1 MLCGFCLESAVIE
14 TPDYLSSA
22 ALVPGGARSDYI
34 ASAAH
39 YEAVARHIVAAL
51 RGGGRFVLVTGDPPV
66 NSQALSEALGNVAG
80 PGYAVIII
88 SCGPELRREDLE
100 PTVTTVAKPKGS
112 SGSAAESLRPA
123 SATPLFV
130 FDDFDRLSDKQIDD
144 FCEVTL
150 HCERMRPA
158 GILLAPVHFLA
169 RLERPALHLLKER
182 IAAQLRFKEVGAD
195 EAVAVLHNRLLFQR
209 DQRDRRAEARAFRHG
224 ILVGLAAVGVLIS
237 ASIGVFILHPTA
249 EQVGE
254 APASSGQTRSV
265 SEEVS
270 MFRPANEAP
279 MSAAPTSAT
288 ATTPPPLAKVENPP
302 AIAPSSV
309 ANPPAGPRLSATE
322 ITALLAR
329 GDAFFGAG
337 DITSARLFYER
348 AADAGSGLA
357 AFQLWTTFDP
367 VFQGRAGIAEAIQV
381 WSWYRRA
388 SELGVGEDA
397 QRVKALETRPL
408 GDPNTRSR

>member
-1 MLCGFCLESAVIE
+1 MLCGLCLESAVIE

-51 RGGGRFVLVTGDPPV
+51 RGGRFVLVTGDPPV
-66 NSQALSEALGNVAG
+66 NSQALSETLGNVAG

-88 SCGPELRREDLE
+88 SCGPELSREDLE
-100 PTVTTVAKPKGS
+100 PTVTTVAKPRG
-112 SGSAAESLRPA
+112 GSAAEPLHPA

-130 FDDFDRLSDKQIDD
+130 FDDCDRLSDRQIDD

-150 HCERMRPA
+150 HCEQMRPA

-169 RLERPALHLLKER
+169 RLERPTLHFLKER
-182 IAAQLRFKEVGAD
+182 IAAQFRFEEVGAD
-195 EAVAVLHNRLLFQR
+195 EAIAVLHNRLLFQR
-209 DQRDRRAEARAFRHG
+209 DHRAKTRAFRHG
-224 ILVGLAAVGVLIS
+224 ILVGLAAVGVVIS

-254 APASSGQTRSV
+254 APASTGQTRSV

-270 MFRPANEAP
+270 MLRPANEAP

-288 ATTPPPLAKVENPP
+288 ATTPPLLAKVESPP
-302 AIAPSSV
+302 ATTPSSV

-329 GDAFFGAG
+329 GDAFFSSG

-367 VFQGRAGIAEAIQV
+367 SFQGRAGTAKAIQV

-397 QRVKALETRPL
+397 QRIKALETRPL
-408 GDPNTRSR
+408 GDSNTRSR